1 MAPSTFFRN
10 SLRSR
15 NTLRPSAADAAL
27 LCILVAAP
35 SLVLAQD
42 SAHDP
47 ANYAWQA
54 GAMRHA
60 QQMRAYFDADRGEQ
74 PTPPVIPKFDI
85 GFDPSGLIATVQ
97 PGGPTVTLQNAF
109 FANLGTN
116 GRTCFSCHQPQN
128 GSGARAASVQTPV
141 FSSPGAD

>member
-1 MAPSTFFRN
+1 MAPSTFCRN

-27 LCILVAAP
+27 LCILVAIP
-35 SLVLAQD
+35 SFASAQD

-54 GAMRHA
+54 GAIRHA

-85 GFDPSGLIATVQ
+85 GFDPSGLIATAQ
-97 PGGPTVTLQNAF
+97 PGGPTFTSQNAF

-128 GSGARAASVQTPV
+128 GWGVRAARVQARFYASFGT
-141 FSSPGAD
+141 D

>member
-27 LCILVAAP
+27 LCILVAVP
-35 SLVLAQD
+35 SLALAQD
-42 SAHDP
+42 NAHDP

-54 GAMRHA
+54 GAIRPA

-74 PTPPVIPKFDI
+74 PTPPVIPKFEI
-85 GFDPSGLIATVQ
+85 NFDPSGFVATAHAGV
-97 PGGPTVTLQNAF
+97 P
-109 FANLGTN
+109 NL
-116 GRTCFSCHQPQN
+116 
-128 GSGARAASVQTPV
+128 
-141 FSSPGAD
+141 